1 MVGEK
6 FKKSTVNYQK
16 FPRKSLLIGRGDFL
30 KNVSYIQRKL
40 HVFLS
45 TDWGQVIWCW
55 KLIAWRNYKYHKFL
69 SRVRLGVAHK
79 TSTIPAICTYLQQAE
94 TSQISIN
101 WTSSFRSQMGR
112 RLDASSF
119 TPRVVPRSPSCPT
132 KSWVRE
138 VMNAP
143 QSNVNTRKQ
152 I

>member
-1 MVGEK
+1 MK
-6 FKKSTVNYQK
+6 NSRNLRLITKKISAK
-16 FPRKSLLIGRGDFL
+16 KP
-30 KNVSYIQRKL
+30 
-40 HVFLS
+40 
-45 TDWGQVIWCW
+45 TDWQRRFFEKCVLYTEKVTRFSINWLRTSH
-55 KLIAWRNYKYHKFL
+55 LIAWRNYKYHKFL